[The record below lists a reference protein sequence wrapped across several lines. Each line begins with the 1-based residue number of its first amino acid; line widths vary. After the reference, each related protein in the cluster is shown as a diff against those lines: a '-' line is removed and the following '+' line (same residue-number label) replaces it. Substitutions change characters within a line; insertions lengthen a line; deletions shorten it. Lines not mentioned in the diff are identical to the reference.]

1 MTNKLLADPWA
12 QHRRCAGPL
21 DAYLESFGVLL
32 DGRGYARATEQQ
44 KLQLVAA
51 FSRWLARRRL
61 EIGDV
66 DERRGTEF
74 VRARRKRGHAH
85 RGDGT
90 TVRTLLEHLRQ
101 ISVIPAPTVAVRPT
115 ERSRVEQAF
124 SRYLAQERGLSPATV
139 INYLPEVRRFL
150 SERFVTGAIRLDE
163 IRLPDVTQFV
173 ARQARAFSPGRVKL
187 LLTALRSFFRFLR
200 LTGETAID
208 LASSVLSVADWRLAR
223 VPQWIPAAQVK
234 QVLQHCDRQT
244 RLGQRDYT
252 IVLLLARLGLRAGE
266 VVSLTLDDIDWE
278 AGELVIRSSKG
289 GRQDRMPLPRDVG
302 QALATYLR
310 QGRPACGSRRVF
322 LCAKAPRRGFTSSVA
337 VCTIVRRALARAG
350 LHPPS
355 TGAHLFRH
363 SLATEMLRRGASLA
377 EIGEILRH
385 RHPDTTAIYAKV
397 DLGALRAVAPPWPGG
412 TA

>member
-1 MTNKLLADPWA
+1 
-12 QHRRCAGPL
+12 
-21 DAYLESFGVLL
+21 
-32 DGRGYARATEQQ
+32 
-44 KLQLVAA
+44 
-51 FSRWLARRRL
+51 
-61 EIGDV
+61 
-66 DERRGTEF
+66 
-74 VRARRKRGHAH
+74 
-85 RGDGT
+85 
-90 TVRTLLEHLRQ
+90 VRTLLEHLRQ
-101 ISVIPAPTVAVRPT
+101 IRVIPAPTVTVRPT

-150 SERFVTGAIRLDE
+150 SERFVTGAIRLDKL
-163 IRLPDVTQFV
+163 RLPDVTQFV
-173 ARQARAFSPGRVKL
+173 ARHARAFSPGRVKL
-187 LLTALRSFFRFLR
+187 LLTALRAFFRFLR

-208 LASSVLSVADWRLAR
+208 LAASVLSVADWRLAR
-223 VPQWIPAAQVK
+223 VPQWIPAAQVQ

-310 QGRPACGSRRVF
+310 QGRPAGGSRRVF

-412 TA
+412 PA

>member
-124 SRYLAQERGLSPATV
+124 SRYLAQERGLSRATV
-139 INYLPEVRRFL
+139 INYLPEIRRFL
-150 SERFVTGAIRLDE
+150 SWRFAAGAIRLDE
-163 IRLPDVTQFV
+163 IRLPDVTRFV
-173 ARQARAFSPGRVKL
+173 ARHAYAFSPGRVKL
-187 LLTALRSFFRFLR
+187 MLTALRSFFRFLR
-200 LTGETAID
+200 LTGKTAID

-223 VPQWIPAAQVK
+223 VPQWIPAAQVTRM
-234 QVLQHCDRQT
+234 LHHCDQQS
-244 RLGQRDYT
+244 LVGQRDYT

-266 VVSLTLDDIDWE
+266 VVGLTLDDIDWD
-278 AGELVIRSSKG
+278 AGDLVVHGKG
-289 GRQDRMPLPRDVG
+289 GRQDRMPLPCDVG
-302 QALATYLR
+302 EALAIYLR

-322 LCAKAPRRGFTSSVA
+322 ICANAPRRGFTSSVA

-355 TGAHLFRH
+355 KGAHLFRH

-412 TA
+412 PA

>member
-1 MTNKLLADPWA
+1 MTTTFRADPPA
-12 QHRRCAGPL
+12 QHRWCAGPL
-21 DAYLESFGVLL
+21 GAYLESFRALL
-32 DGRGYARATEQQ
+32 DARGYARATEQQ
-44 KLQLVAA
+44 KLQLVAT

-66 DERRGTEF
+66 DERRGTAF
-74 VRARRKRGHAH
+74 VRARRTRGRAR

-90 TVRTLLEHLRQ
+90 TIRMLLEHLRQ
-101 ISVIPAPTVAVRPT
+101 SGVIPAPPVAGSPT

-124 SRYLAQERGLSPATV
+124 SGYLAQERGLARATV
-139 INYLPEVRRFL
+139 VNYLPEVRRFL
-150 SERFVTGAIRLDE
+150 SWRFATGAIRLDD
-163 IRLPDVTQFV
+163 IRLPEVTRFV
-173 ARQARAFSPGRVKL
+173 VRHAHAFSPRRVQL
-187 LLTALRSFFRFLR
+187 MLTALRSFFRFLR
-200 LTGETAID
+200 LHGDTAID

-223 VPQWIPAAQVK
+223 VPQWIPAAQVT
-234 QVLQHCDRQT
+234 QVLHHCDRQT
-244 RLGQRDYT
+244 LVGQRDYT

-266 VVSLTLDDIDWE
+266 VVGLTLDDIDWE
-278 AGELVIRSSKG
+278 AGTLLVRGKG

-302 QALATYLR
+302 QAVATYLR
-310 QGRPACGSRRVF
+310 QGRPPCGSRRVF

-363 SLATEMLRRGASLA
+363 TLATEMLRRGASLA

-385 RHPDTTAIYAKV
+385 CHPDTTAIYAKV
-397 DLGALRAVAPPWPGG
+397 DLETLRAVAPPWPGG
-412 TA
+412 AA